1 MDGDQIKEA
10 GWAAQFTVGLSAY
23 LYGIGY
29 NHEQFNQEVEA
40 TIEHLKQSAQE

>member
-1 MDGDQIKEA
+1 MDQDQIKEA

-29 NHEQFNQEVEA
+29 SHEQFLQEVEA
-40 TIEHLKQSAQE
+40 TIEHMKKSAQ

>member
-29 NHEQFNQEVEA
+29 SHEQFNQEVEA
-40 TIEHLKQSAQE
+40 TIEHIKQSAQE